1 VKLFALVSNAIVFA
15 STAADREIAVLLDTA
30 KEAESDSPLGTVAG
44 VQFAAVFQSPLV
56 GFAFHVALPAGAIR
70 TMERELMV
78 SVRLRRKEE

>member
-1 VKLFALVSNAIVFA
+1 MSV
-15 STAADREIAVLLDTA
+15 ADGGLDG
-30 KEAESDSPLGTVAG
+30 EPWRM